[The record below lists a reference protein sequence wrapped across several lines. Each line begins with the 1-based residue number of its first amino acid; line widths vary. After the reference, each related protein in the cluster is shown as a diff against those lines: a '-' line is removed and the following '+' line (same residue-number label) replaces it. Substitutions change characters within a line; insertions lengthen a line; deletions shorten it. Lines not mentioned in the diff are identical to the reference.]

1 MDATQR
7 EQVREALE
15 QFWED
20 NSISKQET
28 EDVEGLIDELDSQSA
43 IDVVLRVQKI
53 LGGDDIPEEKVIRPG
68 GYDSKS
74 QFVEDFLKRLDRY
87 LASKKA

>member
-1 MDATQR
+1 MDAKHR

-20 NSISKQET
+20 NSISKKET

-43 IDVVLRVQKI
+43 IDVVLMVEKI
-53 LGGDDIPEEKVIRPG
+53 LGRDDIPEDKVIRSG

-74 QFVEDFLKRLDRY
+74 QFVEDFLKRLDRF
-87 LASKKA
+87 LGSKKS